1 MTPCS
6 SLAWSW
12 RESPDCW
19 EPRSAP
25 WVTCADTIFWCVTWR
40 SGIRAIAPCNQQRV
54 LLDVPGTSYGAR
66 RPPTLKL
73 YPTRQDA
80 LRALV
85 LEALDDST
93 PF

>member
-1 MTPCS
+1 
-6 SLAWSW
+6 
-12 RESPDCW
+12 
-19 EPRSAP
+19 
-25 WVTCADTIFWCVTWR
+25 
-40 SGIRAIAPCNQQRV
+40 V
-54 LLDVPGTSYGAR
+54 LLDVPGTFYGAR

>member
-1 MTPCS
+1 MS
-6 SLAWSW
+6 KHW
-12 RESPDCW
+12 RERRNG
-19 EPRSAP
+19 RSSKA
-25 WVTCADTIFWCVTWR
+25 TGLRLETLE
-40 SGIRAIAPCNQQRV
+40 QRV